1 MSVVSRYDSGM
12 AAAKDVPQDDDRTTM
27 QVDEL
32 DLDSIGRGL
41 DAIAKELQE
50 AAARLFGRA
59 MLQDG
64 VAYSKHGHDTMS
76 DFEVMSENGE
86 TQAAFRST
94 LRSMRKFRREYDRWE
109 RLTAEYALNRM
120 RYSQRETAQE
130 LGVATSTINRWA
142 QHPLPIEDYR

>member
-1 MSVVSRYDSGM
+1 MT
-12 AAAKDVPQDDDRTTM
+12 AARDVPQDDDRTMM

-41 DAIAKELQE
+41 DALAKELQE

-64 VAYSKHGHDTMS
+64 VSYSKNLHEELS
-76 DFEVMSENGE
+76 DFEVMSHNGE

-109 RLTAEYALNRM
+109 RLTAEYALTKM